1 MICRREILKSAGR
14 GAVALLAA
22 KAGAIPLGVAAQDTS
37 GVRLVSRERLLRES
51 AVARRLQAAEQQMTE
66 MLQGQI
72 DRTKQALA
80 DEEAEL
86 SRLRA
91 ELSYAEFQIRIED
104 FDGRMRMARQLTQER
119 VAALERGFQEARA
132 AVVAAIPGVM
142 EQLRIEA
149 GASVIV
155 NADQA
160 MAADPALDLTDRAV
174 ELFDRIGPSPPIP
187 QIDLTLPVADLVSP
201 GGQSGGGATE

>member
-1 MICRREILKSAGR
+1 MICRRALLKSAMCAATVL
-14 GAVALLAA
+14 AVNMVAM
-22 KAGAIPLGVAAQDTS
+22 PPVAAAQEAS
-37 GVRLVSRERLLRES
+37 GIRFVSRERLLRDS
-51 AVARRLQAAEQQMTE
+51 AIARRLQEAEQHMTE
-66 MLQGQI
+66 LLQGQI
-72 DRTKQALA
+72 DQTKKALA

-86 SRLRA
+86 SRLRN

-104 FDGRMRMARQLTQER
+104 FDSRMRMARQLTEER
-119 VAALERGFQEARA
+119 ASALQRGFQEARA

-149 GASVIV
+149 GATAII

-160 MAADPALDLTDRAV
+160 MAADPSLDLTERAV
-174 ELFDRIGPSPPIP
+174 ELFDTIGPSPPIP

-201 GGQSGGGATE
+201 GSQSSGGATE